1 MTPAMNVGVC
11 DQCGLPTARI
21 SSLCRAVA
29 RSASASAFAARRSA
43 RMIADAAPLAVSGCA
58 EAIAMRSESGSSMN
72 ASRIRARFFG
82 VGSVASRMLVMTPNV
97 RAKPRAAARRL
108 ARAAHDMHTV
118 PRGPG
123 AVPLRVGA

>member
-72 ASRIRARFFG
+72 ASRIRAREALIYPG
-82 VGSVASRMLVMTPNV
+82 QARW
-97 RAKPRAAARRL
+97 RAAL
-108 ARAAHDMHTV
+108 A
-118 PRGPG
+118 PRMIE
-123 AVPLRVGA
+123 A